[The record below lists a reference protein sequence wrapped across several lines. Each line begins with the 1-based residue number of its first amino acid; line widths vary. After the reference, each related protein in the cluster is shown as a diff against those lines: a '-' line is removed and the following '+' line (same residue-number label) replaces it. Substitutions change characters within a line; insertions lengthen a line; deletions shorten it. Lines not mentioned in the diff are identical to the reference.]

1 MSWTTDPA
9 QARWFA
15 EVYWPRRSEGA
26 GEIAVIGREVIL
38 TKSSLSSALAK
49 GAVPSRD
56 HPVSGAANETRT
68 DSRPAQRQREHVDA
82 VPVTVRCAREAAD
95 LCCIVGNCT
104 QLTMFSRSGATYWL
118 WAVATQDLRRATFSF
133 TRTRNRQ
140 PQVLES
146 SQIEM
151 VRGYSYCAFAK
162 N

>member
-1 MSWTTDPA
+1 VDDGPGA
-9 QARWFA
+9 GAL
-15 EVYWPRRSEGA
+15 VRRSLLAPPFSE

-56 HPVSGAANETRT
+56 HPVSGNETRT

-82 VPVTVRCAREAAD
+82 VPVTVRCAREAAV

-104 QLTMFSRSGATYWL
+104 QLTMFSRSSATYWL
-118 WAVATQDLRRATFSF
+118 GAVATQDLRRATFSF

-151 VRGYSYCAFAK
+151 VRGYSYCAFAT